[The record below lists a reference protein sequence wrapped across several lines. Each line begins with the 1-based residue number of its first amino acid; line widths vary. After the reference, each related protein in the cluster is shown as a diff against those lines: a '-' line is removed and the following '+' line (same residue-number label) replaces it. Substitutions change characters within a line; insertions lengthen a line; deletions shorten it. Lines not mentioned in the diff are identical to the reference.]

1 MTAGAGRV
9 SAPPGGWRRLVRRAG
24 PGTVRARV
32 TVVAGL
38 ALTVAVV
45 LGLVVMYWLQLNSA
59 DQTIHGQ
66 LGTYATQIE
75 QSAATWLPT
84 GELPPSDLDASAQ
97 AQVLAP
103 DGTVLAATRN
113 WAGRRPPEG
122 QTYPP
127 TWPPQTTL
135 RPSVTVWKSIDSR
148 HLAAALIVVG
158 YLDGAVCLPVVPG
171 PGVIER
177 GGEQRR
183 VISGRL
189 FSGRFTV
196 GHPRMLA

>member
-38 ALTVAVV
+38 ALTAAVV

-84 GELPPSDLDASAQ
+84 GELPPSDLDPNAQ
-97 AQVLAP
+97 ARVLAP

-135 RPSVTVWKSIDSR
+135 RPSVAVWKSIDSQHDQLGVDPTR
-148 HLAAALIVVG
+148 VV
-158 YLDGAVCLPVVPG
+158 LDLLEGLK
-171 PGVIER
+171 
-177 GGEQRR
+177 R
-183 VISGRL
+183 VTSSNVQVRWPDGR
-189 FSGRFTV
+189 T
-196 GHPRMLA
+196 